1 MNGEGD
7 RFGRYE
13 LRGVLGHGGFA
24 MVYRAFD
31 PALGREVALKALLPE
46 LAVSPELRGRF
57 MNEARSL
64 ARLQH
69 PNIVR
74 VFDIGEAEGRPF
86 FAMELIEGTTLAGL
100 APAGRRLPL
109 NEVVRVAASLASALD
124 YIHAAGLVHRDI
136 KAANVMVEP
145 GGRVV
150 LMDFGVARSLDQTRQ
165 TLTGASL
172 GTPEAMAPEQVRGQ
186 PVGPAADIY
195 ALGILVYRLLAG
207 RAPFVGDTAYV
218 LHAQVYEP
226 PPPLPSLR
234 GDLPAAVYRAVQA
247 ALAKESGSRPRSAG
261 EFARLLG
268 GDPTVAVPA
277 VPPAIPR
284 NGSQSSMRVPLLI
297 GAGVALALLAALAGG
312 LALANRG
319 GQPSTRA
326 ATAAAPQTAPPAT
339 PASAATPPPA
349 ATTAAAA
356 RSTPSAAATAAQP
369 EPTVAPPTR
378 TAAPTPSPR
387 TATPPPAITVPPGDY
402 RVVQNTDESKCLHA
416 RAAAGANQ
424 PINQCVDD
432 GFVVLLTAGPVQAD
446 GYDWYNAY
454 GLGWMASG
462 PVDKPQQWLAPIP
475 QPPPPNP
482 LPPRTCLQ
490 LTFQIVKPG
499 TEDPPPLIPP
509 TPLRFDGATFASF
522 DSSYLFGSVY
532 GSKLSLAY
540 DERTSGGR
548 RAGTV
553 SGTVASDGTIS
564 GTFTATAFTNGTG
577 AYGTVH
583 GTFLSCVD

>member
-1 MNGEGD
+1 MGTYD
-7 RFGRYE
+7 SRFGRYE

-24 MVYRAFD
+24 VVYRAFD

-86 FAMELIEGTTLAGL
+86 FAMELIEGATLAGL
-100 APAGRRLPL
+100 APAGRQLPL

-145 GGRVV
+145 SGRVV

-165 TLTGASL
+165 TLAGASL
-172 GTPEAMAPEQVRGQ
+172 GTPEAMAPEQVRGL
-186 PVGPAADIY
+186 PAGPAADIY

-247 ALAKESGSRPRSAG
+247 ALAKEPGDRPRSAG
-261 EFARLLG
+261 ELATLLS

-277 VPPAIPR
+277 VQPIVPR
-284 NGSQSSMRVPLLI
+284 NGSQPSMRVPLLI
-297 GAGVALALLAALAGG
+297 GAGVALAVLAALAGG
-312 LALANRG
+312 LALTNRG
-319 GQPSTRA
+319 GQPSTHA
-326 ATAAAPQTAPPAT
+326 ATAAQPTTAPTPLPTAT
-339 PASAATPPPA
+339 P
-349 ATTAAAA
+349 

-369 EPTVAPPTR
+369 DPTVAPPTR
-378 TAAPTPSPR
+378 TATPTASPR
-387 TATPPPAITVPPGDY
+387 TATPPPATVPPGDY
-402 RVVQNTDESKCLHA
+402 RVVQNTDESKCLRA
-416 RAAAGANQ
+416 RAAAGASQ

-462 PVDKPQQWLAPIP
+462 PADKPQQWLAPIP

-499 TEDPPPLIPP
+499 TEDPPPLIPL
-509 TPLRFDGATFASF
+509 TPLRFDGATFATF

-540 DERTSGGR
+540 DERANGGR
-548 RAGTV
+548 KAGTV
-553 SGTVASDGTIS
+553 SGMVASDGTIS

-583 GTFLSCVD
+583 GAFFSCVD